1 MTTSTIFTAVGLL
14 HDITLGQL
22 KIYPNIRHRLMLDV
36 GGQTQGAGGVPETLP
51 FYCGSVV

>member
-22 KIYPNIRHRLMLDV
+22 QIYPNVRHRLMLDV
-36 GGQTQGAGGVPETLP
+36 GGQTQGAGGVPEMLP
-51 FYCGSVV
+51 FCCGSAV